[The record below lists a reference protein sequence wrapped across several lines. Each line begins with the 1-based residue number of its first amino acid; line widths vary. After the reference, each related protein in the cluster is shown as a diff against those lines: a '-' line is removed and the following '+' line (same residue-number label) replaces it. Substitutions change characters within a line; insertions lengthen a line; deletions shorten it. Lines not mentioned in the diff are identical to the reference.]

1 MEKNDIEKRINLM
14 TEVTDTSNKKRV
26 KYNIIKLKN
35 S

>member
-1 MEKNDIEKRINLM
+1 MENNKIEKRINLM

>member
-1 MEKNDIEKRINLM
+1 MEKNDIEKRINLN
-14 TEVTDTSNKKRV
+14 TEVTDISNKKRV

>member
-1 MEKNDIEKRINLM
+1 METNDIEKRINLN